1 MNFNLYVQWTKQK
14 WIMDYRVI
22 GSTWTELWPCVVVV
36 QSPSRVRLFP
46 APWTAA
52 HQASLSLSISWG
64 LLKVTSIALV
74 MSSSHL
80 IHWLPLFLLPSVFP
94 SNRDFSSELAVLTR
108 WPKYWGSSFSFSPS
122 NEYSGLISLK
132 TDWFYLLVVQ
142 GTLRSLF

>member
-94 SNRDFSSELAVLTR
+94 SNRDFSSELAVLIR
-108 WPKYWGSSFSFSPS
+108 WPKDWGSSFSFSPS

-142 GTLRSLF
+142 GTLRSLL